1 MKYAVLS
8 FSGGMDSSSLL
19 IHLLAQNYQVIAI
32 SFDYGQKH
40 KVELDRASQL
50 STYLKDKKYPVDHH
64 LIKLDGLDSL
74 LYSTLISGGDDI
86 PEGHY
91 QKDNMKKT
99 VVPNRNKIF
108 SSIIQSIALSIAE
121 RNNQSCLIAMGIH
134 AGDHQTYPDCR
145 EEFRNLDYQAFISGN
160 WDAEKVTYY
169 TPYLELEKYQ
179 ILEDLEKNCEI
190 LNLDFNQVLE
200 RTITSYNPI
209 LINGQ
214 YYSDYKSASSISRI
228 EAFIK
233 LNQKDPI
240 IYADETGIV
249 DWNSVK
255 NYCQRALRIDA

>member
-8 FSGGMDSSSLL
+8 LSGGMDSSSLL
-19 IHLLAQNYQVIAI
+19 IHLLARDYNVTTI

-40 KVELDRASQL
+40 KIELDRAYQL
-50 STYLKDKKYPVDHH
+50 CIYLKDKKYPVDHH
-64 LIKLDGLDSL
+64 LIKLDGLDDL
-74 LYSTLISGGDDI
+74 LHSTLVSGGDDI

-91 QKDNMKKT
+91 QKDNMKQT

-108 SSIIQSIALSIAE
+108 SSIIQSVALSITE
-121 RNNQSCLIAMGIH
+121 RNNQTCIIAMGIH

-169 TPYLELEKYQ
+169 TPYLKLEKYQ
-179 ILEDLEKNCEI
+179 VLEDLEKSCEI
-190 LNLDFNQVLE
+190 LNLDSNQVLE
-200 RTITSYNPI
+200 RTITSYKPI
-209 LINGQ
+209 LLNGE

-233 LNQKDPI
+233 INRKDPI

-249 DWNSVK
+249 KWHSVK
-255 NYCQRALRIDA
+255 SYCQKILRA